1 MKNENSTSKAPI
13 VNLLTDTSPSI
24 CDPVLRKT
32 AERDSTVLEIL
43 NGTIK
48 TMDGKSRDG
57 NI

>member
-1 MKNENSTSKAPI
+1 MKNDNSTSKAPV

-24 CDPVLRKT
+24 CDPMLRKT

-43 NGTIK
+43 NGAIK
-48 TMDGKSRDG
+48 TLNNKSGDC